1 MQAQALWQLRFV
13 RPQSDQGVAFY
24 DKNLTLE
31 RENLEKESKSKTRK
45 QHG

>member
-13 RPQSDQGVAFY
+13 RPQSGQGVAFY

-31 RENLEKESKSKTRK
+31 RENLENESKSRTHK
-45 QHG
+45 QNI